1 MNTLLL
7 TSAVLL
13 SVLSPAAVF
22 AQAAAT
28 APPAAPAPR
37 TETLRLKFKTGET
50 LYYRLTEDT
59 DGSYREP
66 GGRLTPIKSHLE
78 MRMHQATT
86 DVRETDGAGMIGF
99 GIDSMTVTVDKKPP
113 NTNPDPAVLANLAAL
128 VVLPNGKYEE
138 TAVNPAFNADESLPG
153 EDPAHMNALAGLG
166 ELPAAPV
173 AIGSRWKSP
182 VFTGLAGE
190 TTAADLSLASWEAK
204 DAGTLAVITQTLKGR
219 FSTPPPAAPSPSDI
233 KEGLDAPV
241 GSDMKI
247 SGWTSGTRTVRF
259 NVEAGRVESQ
269 DSVILMT
276 VLLTARNE
284 DGKFVGPPTRMW
296 VKVTS
301 ALVQTAAPA
310 VKP

>member
-1 MNTLLL
+1 MNTFL

-22 AQAAAT
+22 AQAAAPV
-28 APPAAPAPR
+28 PPAAPAPR

-66 GGRLTPIKSHLE
+66 GGRLIPIKSHLE
-78 MRMHQATT
+78 MQMHQTTT
-86 DVRETDGAGMIGF
+86 DVREADGAGMIGF
-99 GIDSMTVTVDKKPP
+99 GIDSLTVTVDKKPP
-113 NTNPDPAVLANLAAL
+113 DRTPSPAILANLAAL
-128 VVLPNGKYEE
+128 VVLPNGKFEE
-138 TAVNPAFNADESLPG
+138 TAVNPAFSADESLPG

-173 AIGSRWKSP
+173 GIGSRWKSP
-182 VFTGLAGE
+182 VLTGLAGE
-190 TTAADLSLASWEAK
+190 TTAAALLLTSWETK
-204 DAGTLAVITQTLKGR
+204 DAGTLAVITQTLKGS
-219 FSTPPPAAPSPSDI
+219 FSTPPPAGPSPSDI
-233 KEGLDAPV
+233 KAGLDAPA

-259 NVEAGRVESQ
+259 HVEAGRVESQ

-276 VLLTARNE
+276 VLLTPQGAT
-284 DGKFVGPPTRMW
+284 GKLTGPPTRMW

-301 ALVQTAAPA
+301 ALVRIAAPA

>member
-1 MNTLLL
+1 MNTLL
-7 TSAVLL
+7 TTAVLL

-22 AQAAAT
+22 AQAAALV
-28 APPAAPAPR
+28 PPAAPVPR

-78 MRMHQATT
+78 MQMHQTTT
-86 DVRETDGAGMIGF
+86 DVREADGAGMIGF
-99 GIDSMTVTVDKKPP
+99 GIDTMTVTVDKKPP
-113 NTNPDPAVLANLAAL
+113 TGSAPDPAVLADLAAL
-128 VVLPNGKYEE
+128 VVLPSGKLGE
-138 TAVNPAFNADESLPG
+138 TLVNPAFDADESLPG

-166 ELPAAPV
+166 DLPAAPV
-173 AIGSRWKSP
+173 GIGSRWKSP
-182 VFTGLAGE
+182 VLTGLVGE
-190 TTAADLSLASWEAK
+190 KTAADLALTSWETK
-204 DAGTLAVITQTLKGR
+204 DAGTLAVIKQNLKGS
-219 FSTPPPAAPSPSDI
+219 FSTPPPTALSP
-233 KEGLDAPV
+233 
-241 GSDMKI
+241 SDMKI

-276 VLLTARNE
+276 VLLTPQ
-284 DGKFVGPPTRMW
+284 DDHGKFTGLPTRMW

-301 ALVQTAAPA
+301 ALVRTAAPA